1 MRCFKSVLVLCLAG
15 NPTNQ
20 DLAALVVREALG
32 GVEAN
37 QKKRKLLAQH
47 LFPAARHA
55 IGASGTG
62 ASQWN

>member
-1 MRCFKSVLVLCLAG
+1 MRPCEVLVRHMSG
-15 NPTNQ
+15 NATNQ

-37 QKKRKLLAQH
+37 QQKRKLLTQH